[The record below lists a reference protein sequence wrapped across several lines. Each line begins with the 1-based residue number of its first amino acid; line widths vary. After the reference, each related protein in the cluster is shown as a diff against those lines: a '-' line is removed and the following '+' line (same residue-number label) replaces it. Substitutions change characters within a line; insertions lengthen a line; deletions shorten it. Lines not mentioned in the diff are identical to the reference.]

1 MKSCIFLLTNV
12 IMKHIKHMMVTSNA
26 VFLIPWQNCKMPI
39 SLLAV
44 RFQHGKWLEFIFNYN
59 YFNFLPLHPN
69 SAFFFLHL
77 FAQSLL
83 SLYLYSDSMS
93 F

>member
-1 MKSCIFLLTNV
+1 MKSCIFQLTNV

-26 VFLIPWQNCKMPI
+26 VSVIPWQNCKMPI

-44 RFQHGKWLEFIFNYN
+44 SFQHGKWLEFIFNHN
-59 YFNFLPLHPN
+59 SSHFLPLPPN
-69 SAFFFLHL
+69 SAFLFLKL
-77 FAQSLL
+77 FAQFLL
-83 SLYLYSDSMS
+83 PFYLYSDSMS

>member
-1 MKSCIFLLTNV
+1 MKSCIFLLTKV
-12 IMKHIKHMMVTSNA
+12 IMKHIKHKMVTSNA
-26 VFLIPWQNCKMPI
+26 VSVIPWKNFKMPI

-44 RFQHGKWLEFIFNYN
+44 SFQHGKWLEFIFNYDSSH
-59 YFNFLPLHPN
+59 FLPLHLN
-69 SAFFFLHL
+69 SAFLFLSL
-77 FAQSLL
+77 FPQLLL